1 MSECTFYH
9 NTGIETPGC
18 PPPHGFI
25 IPSPLDYYV
34 YFFPMFFSLILLMVI
49 LIRYQQIKNEYIR
62 RLIVE
67 QPT

>member
-1 MSECTFYH
+1 VSCTFYY

-18 PPPHGFI
+18 PPSHTFI
-25 IPSPLDYYV
+25 LPSALDYYV
-34 YFFPMFFSLILLMVI
+34 YFFPVFFGLLLLMAM